1 MQALWEH
8 KQLQTEQIV
17 VTTSNAGVS
26 KIEFIE
32 FRSKTVKGGFKK
44 NYKPRVETQH
54 SDPNNSRNDMDLFVR
69 NVSFIHPRRPFY
81 ILDVLSPGKMPKC
94 FLHS

>member
-32 FRSKTVKGGFKK
+32 FRSKTVKGGLKK
-44 NYKPRVETQH
+44 IINPELKH
-54 SDPNNSRNDMDLFVR
+54 STVILT
-69 NVSFIHPRRPFY
+69 IHEMIWIY
-81 ILDVLSPGKMPKC
+81 SYVM
-94 FLHS
+94 